1 MRPGSVSPA
10 DGSPRA
16 PWVDASRR
24 ADVVG
29 QRLGLARRRAHATS
43 CAALGPAVT
52 ALVHRY
58 NPVVV
63 ARQAATLE
71 ALEIVVRLLDGET
84 VDFEGRF
91 FRARGAVLRYQPQRR
106 PPVYMSAFY
115 EGAAE
120 VAGRLAD
127 GIWTLGDPRRAPRV
141 IDAYRRSCERHGRE
155 PGEVILQTLFSWAD
169 DDEAALEAAR
179 EWRGTLVD
187 ANYTDDV
194 HDPAEIERLGEEEV
208 SDRKLRAMTIV
219 SSDPSSHV
227 NRIKLLEGMGAT
239 IVALMNVSGADPHGA
254 LGVYG
259 REVLPELRG
268 RLGRRAVGR
277 DEERQVERDEDERER
292 EQRERRSARPVVHED
307 ELEEGDRD
315 RRGDERGARDGPHQE
330 PSPAEGGC
338 QAEEAREDDE
348 HDGRGQRRVS
358 GDVRR
363 DDDHSRGGERERD
376 ERRAG
381 RCAQEPQNVAILVIT
396 TRVAICMQP
405 CTAVQMV

>member
-1 MRPGSVSPA
+1 MRPRVGIP

-16 PWVDASRR
+16 DPRPPLGAAPASRAGRLLGVARARRFAPPDLPRQAIEAEEAGVDGICCSDHLAAVVDASHR

-63 ARQAATLE
+63 AQQAATLE

-91 FRARGAVLRYQPQRR
+91 FRARGAVLHHQPQRR

-141 IDAYRRSCERHGRE
+141 IAAYRRSCERHGRE

-208 SDRKLRAMTIV
+208 SDRKLKAMTIV

-259 REVLPELRG
+259 REILPELR
-268 RLGRRAVGR
+268 A
-277 DEERQVERDEDERER
+277 
-292 EQRERRSARPVVHED
+292 
-307 ELEEGDRD
+307 
-315 RRGDERGARDGPHQE
+315 
-330 PSPAEGGC
+330 
-338 QAEEAREDDE
+338 
-348 HDGRGQRRVS
+348 
-358 GDVRR
+358 
-363 DDDHSRGGERERD
+363 
-376 ERRAG
+376 
-381 RCAQEPQNVAILVIT
+381 
-396 TRVAICMQP
+396 
-405 CTAVQMV
+405 